1 MGEVVSLSRVRLKR
15 GLGVKRILPSQGL
28 RSLSD
33 DDLEDQI
40 GVWLR
45 LWHRVPYGS
54 AYHAWITR
62 IFYAV
67 TMEYEDRTDAA

>member
-1 MGEVVSLSRVRLKR
+1 MRRTPPSR
-15 GLGVKRILPSQGL
+15 GL

>member
-1 MGEVVSLSRVRLKR
+1 MGEVVSLSRVRARR
-15 GLGVKRILPSQGL
+15 GLGVRRTPPSRGL